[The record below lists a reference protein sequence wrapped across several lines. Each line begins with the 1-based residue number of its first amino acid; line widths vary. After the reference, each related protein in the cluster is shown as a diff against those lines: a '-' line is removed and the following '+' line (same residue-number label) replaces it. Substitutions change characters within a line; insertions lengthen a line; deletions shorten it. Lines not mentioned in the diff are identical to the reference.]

1 MLFIFNICRNGLFLF
16 LSTSDMY
23 FTTKV
28 RFGCQFQ
35 YMSWQKQFSMLF
47 LFNICNGSRFPLLFS
62 DIFHNVNRF
71 LFYIF
76 IISIITGF
84 DVSSNS
90 CLFLMCNGS
99 WFLFLSISRFEYPFP
114 LFFSCVLSSLVSLGL
129 LFCIC
134 VCYPLNEN
142 MFTHGYEKRIYD
154 TSYVRRI

>member
-1 MLFIFNICRNGLFLF
+1 MYILRQKFALVVCFNICRDKSTFLCCF
-16 LSTSDMY
+16 FST
-23 FTTKV
+23 FATEV
-28 RFGCQFQ
+28 
-35 YMSWQKQFSMLF
+35 
-47 LFNICNGSRFPLLFS
+47 GSRYCFLIF
-62 DIFHNVNRF
+62 FHNENRF

-129 LFCIC
+129 LFCTC

-142 MFTHGYEKRIYD
+142 MFTHGYEKKNI
-154 TSYVRRI
+154 